1 MKNIFETPIKES
13 RYDVP
18 NSVTLEREKN
28 HDILRKRL
36 FELKRK

>member
-13 RYDVP
+13 RYDIP

-28 HDILRKRL
+28 HDTLRERL
-36 FELKRK
+36 VELKKK